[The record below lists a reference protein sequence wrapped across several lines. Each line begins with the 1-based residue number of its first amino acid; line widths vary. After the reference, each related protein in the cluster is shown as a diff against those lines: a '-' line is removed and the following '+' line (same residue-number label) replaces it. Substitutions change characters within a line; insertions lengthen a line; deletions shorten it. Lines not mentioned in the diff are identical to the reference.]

1 MKMSTR
7 KTCTALVA
15 ALAVLGG
22 AERAPAAKKR
32 VLVVTAS
39 QGKRPSLARLAEKR
53 LVRAARSEGLKPVV
67 VRRHVTARRIR
78 RASAVVF
85 AAGRGTVM
93 RRSAEK
99 ALNRRV
105 RRKGGGVV
113 FAGSAIGLQPK
124 SRDFVTLVGARASGI
139 DTAKR
144 AQTQWVDRLH
154 PATATGPRRW
164 TVPEQWVTLAKSPA
178 GRVHVLGWVDEKT
191 YTPGDKLAMGV
202 EHPVTWC
209 RDIGK
214 GRSLTTT
221 MGRTRRVWNAKVF
234 RRQLAG
240 AIAYAAGTRAGGCG
254 ATVWS
259 NWKRTV
265 IDEDITDGTQLDVGP
280 DGRVYYLERSAS
292 QLKIYDPVADIVK
305 RAGEIPSVPGLGQGL
320 LGLALDPNFL
330 ENRWLYIYRHV
341 EGLNGRLSRFTLTA
355 DDQVDLLSEKV
366 LLNVPNAGIDHNGGG
381 LAMQSNGDLFLAI
394 GANDMPHFDGQ
405 YGSRDPTPL
414 GLLTETDA
422 EATTQ
427 NSNSF
432 IGKVLRVHPKPD
444 GTYSIPAGNRF
455 PPGTP
460 LTRPEIYSMG
470 HRNAFHLKVDDLT
483 GNVLEGD
490 VGPDGREDDPKRGPK
505 GYDEFNLIKH
515 NQGKNYGWPFCVG
528 PNLPYNDID
537 SVTGNGSGKPFDC
550 HHLVNRSPSNT
561 GLKELGGAS
570 PPLVWYPYGPIV
582 KGDRFPEMSEAWIGG
597 TDGGRLAIPGP
608 LYRSFPASSMPLFF
622 DGSWFIADWARNW
635 IKQLILDDKGR
646 VLRIQRFAP
655 FRGTQAPIDMELGKD
670 GSLYVLEWGG
680 QTLPVGNPLAAK
692 VVRYTYIP
700 RCGTCD
706 PTIPASGGSA
716 TPGVGTSGNVIAG
729 PLAQTAGFLTTS
741 VTLTKG
747 SKLTFVNLDAV
758 AHNVASV
765 DLDKDGQRLF
775 ASSNAA
781 SGTTPVEGTERL
793 DKGTYKFLCTVH
805 PSMTG
810 TLEVQ

>member
-1 MKMSTR
+1 MKLSTR
-7 KTCTALVA
+7 NTC
-15 ALAVLGG
+15 AVLGAAVVALG
-22 AERAPAAKKR
+22 ATDSAPAAKKR
-32 VLVVTAS
+32 VLIVTAS
-39 QGKRPSLARLAEKR
+39 QGKRTSLTRLAEKR
-53 LVRAARSEGLKPVV
+53 LKQATRSEGLKAVV
-67 VRRHVTARRIR
+67 VRKRITARKIR

-85 AAGRGTVM
+85 AAGEGTVM
-93 RRSAEK
+93 RRSAVK

-105 RRKGGGVV
+105 RRKAGGVV
-113 FAGSAIGLQPK
+113 FAGSAISLQPK
-124 SRDFVTLVGARASGI
+124 SRDFITLLGAKPAGT

-144 AQTQWVDRLH
+144 AQVQFVDRLH
-154 PATATGPRRW
+154 PATAMLRRRW
-164 TVPEQWVTLAKSPA
+164 NISERWVSLAKSPV

-191 YTPGDKLAMGV
+191 YTPGDKLAMGN

-209 RDIGK
+209 RDIGR
-214 GRSLTTT
+214 GRSFTTT
-221 MGRTRRVWNAKVF
+221 LGLSRKVWNARTF
-234 RRQLAG
+234 RRQMAG
-240 AIAYAAGTRAGGCG
+240 AIAYAAGTRAGGCE
-254 ATVWS
+254 ATIWS

-265 IDEDITDGTQLDVGP
+265 IDEDITDGTQIDVGP
-280 DGRVYYLERSAS
+280 DGRVYYLERSLS

-330 ENRWLYIYRHV
+330 KNHWLYIYRHV
-341 EGLNGRLSRFTLTA
+341 EGLNGRLSRFTLE
-355 DDQVDLLSEKV
+355 DDQVNLLSEKV

-405 YGSRDPTPL
+405 YGSRNPTPL

-427 NSNSF
+427 NSDSF
-432 IGKVLRVHPKPD
+432 IGKVLRVHPEPD
-444 GTYSIPAGNRF
+444 GTYTIPAGNLF
-455 PPGTP
+455 KPGTP
-460 LTRPEIYSMG
+460 KTRPEIYTMG
-470 HRNAFHLKVDDLT
+470 HRNAFHIKVDDIT
-483 GNVLEGD
+483 GDVLEGD
-490 VGPDGREDDPKRGPK
+490 VGPDGVEDDPVRGPK

-528 PNLPYNDID
+528 PNLAYNDID
-537 SVTGNGSGKPFDC
+537 SVTGSGSGKPFDC
-550 HHLVNRSPSNT
+550 KKLVNRSPNNT
-561 GLKELGGAS
+561 GLTDLGPAS
-570 PPLVWYPYGPIV
+570 PPLVWYPYGV
-582 KGDRFPEMSEAWIGG
+582 GKDFPELSEAWAGG

-608 LYRSFPASSMPLFF
+608 LYRPFAGSTMPLFF
-622 DGSWFIADWARNW
+622 GNSWFIADWARNW
-635 IKQLILDDKGR
+635 IKQLILDDRGR
-646 VLRIQRFAP
+646 PLRIQRFAP
-655 FRGTQAPIDMELGKD
+655 FRGTQAPIDMELGTD

-706 PTIPASGGSA
+706 PTFQVGAGSA

-747 SKLTFVNLDAV
+747 AKLTFANLDAV

-775 ASSNAA
+775 ASSNVAT
-781 SGTTPVEGTERL
+781 GTTAVEGTQNL
-793 DKGTYKFLCTVH
+793 DAGSYKFLCTVH

-810 TLEVQ
+810 TLDVQ